1 MHCAA
6 PTSAAC
12 RPVWDPIKNL
22 IWKAHA
28 GDIVFTMVHGE
39 PVVRDGKLLEAD
51 EGAIMRKATGAA
63 RKIWAIA
70 ADRRI
75 LPPPPVMQ

>member
-22 IWKAHA
+22 IWKGHA

-39 PVVRDGKLLEAD
+39 AVVRDGRLLKVDEA
-51 EGAIMRKATGAA
+51 AVMQKAAGAA
-63 RKIWAIA
+63 RKIWALA
-70 ADRRI
+70 SERGI